1 MTCEETTPLL
11 MDRLQGDITPE
22 NEQLLAAH
30 VATCPSCRAEVEAM
44 TETWDSLGTLD
55 DEQVP
60 HERLRARF
68 HAGLAAYQERESSH
82 WTERLL
88 GRWWPQQPLLQ
99 MGLAAALALVGVL
112 VGQQLP
118 SAADNDIA
126 ELRSEVR
133 AVGIALLDHQSASE
147 RLLGVKWAKGTGQ
160 APEVINA
167 LLERVQY
174 DTNLS
179 VRLAAVDALRADLDN
194 PDVVS
199 GLAMALERQD
209 SPLLQ
214 VALSDAL
221 LAADQPA
228 VDAVRAFL
236 SRSAEL
242 DPAVREYLQMALNEV
257 GGGDTPSSNNNEA

>member
-1 MTCEETTPLL
+1 
-11 MDRLQGDITPE
+11 
-22 NEQLLAAH
+22 
-30 VATCPSCRAEVEAM
+30 
-44 TETWDSLGTLD
+44 
-55 DEQVP
+55 
-60 HERLRARF
+60 
-68 HAGLAAYQERESSH
+68 
-82 WTERLL
+82 
-88 GRWWPQQPLLQ
+88 

-118 SAADNDIA
+118 SSSDDEIA

-147 RLLGVKWAKGTGQ
+147 RLLGVKWAQGTAQ
-160 APEVINA
+160 APEVIDA

-194 PDVVS
+194 PDVVA

-214 VALSDAL
+214 VALTDAL
-221 LAADQPA
+221 LAADHPA
-228 VDAVRAFL
+228 IDAVRAFL
-236 SRSAEL
+236 ERTEL

-257 GGGDTPSSNNNEA
+257 GAGDTPSPNEA

>member
-1 MTCEETTPLL
+1 
-11 MDRLQGDITPE
+11 
-22 NEQLLAAH
+22 
-30 VATCPSCRAEVEAM
+30 M
-44 TETWDSLGTLD
+44 TETWNSLGSLD

-68 HAGLAAYQERESSH
+68 HAGLAAYEARESRH
-82 WTERLL
+82 WTERLFAS
-88 GRWWPQQPLLQ
+88 WWPQQPMLQ

-112 VGQQLP
+112 IGQQLP
-118 SAADNDIA
+118 SSSDDEIA

-147 RLLGVKWAKGTGQ
+147 RLLGVKWAQGTAQ
-160 APEVINA
+160 APEVLNA
-167 LLERVQY
+167 LLERVRY

-194 PDVVS
+194 PNVVA
-199 GLAMALERQD
+199 GLAMALEQQD

-228 VDAVRAFL
+228 VEAVRAFL
-236 SRSAEL
+236 GRTEL
-242 DPAVREYLQMALNEV
+242 DPTVREYLQMALNEV
-257 GGGDTPSSNNNEA
+257 EPSTAPATPEA

>member
-11 MDRLQGDITPE
+11 MDRLQGDISPE
-22 NEQLLAAH
+22 NEERLAAH
-30 VATCPSCRAEVEAM
+30 VATCADCRAEVEAM
-44 TETWDSLGTLD
+44 TETWEDLGSLD
-55 DEQVP
+55 DEDVP

-68 HAGLAAYQERESSH
+68 HAGLAAYEARESRH

-88 GRWWPQQPLLQ
+88 GSFWPRQPALQ
-99 MGLAAALALVGVL
+99 MALAAALALVGVL

-118 SAADNDIA
+118 SRGDAEVAA
-126 ELRSEVR
+126 LRNEVR

-147 RLLGVKWAKGTGQ
+147 RLLGVKWAQGTAR
-160 APEVINA
+160 APEVIGA

-194 PDVVS
+194 PDVVA
-199 GLAMALERQD
+199 GLAMALERQE

-214 VALSDAL
+214 VALTDAL
-221 LAADQPA
+221 LAADEPA
-228 VDAVRAFL
+228 VEAVRAVL
-236 SRSAEL
+236 GRTEL
-242 DPAVREYLQMALNEV
+242 DPAVRQYLEMALNEV
-257 GGGDTPSSNNNEA
+257 GAGGDMPRANNEA